1 MEIMQVEAGANL
13 KSVTLILLVETGTH
27 HLIKMHLRLGCIEFG
42 LLYEVELEA
51 EFHSHA
57 MPHTPCFS

>member
-27 HLIKMHLRLGCIEFG
+27 HLIKMHLRIGCVEFG
-42 LLYEVELEA
+42 LLYQL
-51 EFHSHA
+51 
-57 MPHTPCFS
+57 